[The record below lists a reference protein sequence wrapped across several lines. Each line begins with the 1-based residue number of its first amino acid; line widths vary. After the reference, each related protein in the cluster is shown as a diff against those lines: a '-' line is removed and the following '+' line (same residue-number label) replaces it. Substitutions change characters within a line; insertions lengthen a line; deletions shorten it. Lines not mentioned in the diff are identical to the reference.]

1 MIRFAWRQFRVPA
14 LAGLCALVI
23 IGIVA
28 AVTGPGLVHYYNS
41 DVVKCKAAN
50 DCAAVTF
57 TLLGKHRFLGQLF
70 NPLILVVP
78 PLLGIFWGAPLVARE
93 FETGTYRLAW
103 TQGVTRNRWLA
114 TKFVLGV
121 VASMVTAGLF
131 SLMVTWW
138 SSPHD
143 TINAD
148 RFARLLFDERNIAP
162 VGYAAFAFALG
173 VAAGVIIRRTLPAMA
188 TTLVV
193 FVFVRLAIANWILP
207 HLESPV
213 HAVLAFGHA
222 TGGVG
227 IQRTP
232 SGIVAVA
239 GNLNIP
245 NAWVYSSRVVD
256 NAGHAPTTAFYDSAC
271 SGLLAGPPPGTQGS
285 VGQAPAGGQKCIT
298 AITAHYHVLLTYQPA
313 SRYWSFQWY
322 DVAIYIA
329 LAALLGALSWWW
341 IRHRAA

>member
-14 LAGLCALVI
+14 LAGLGALVI

-28 AVTGPGLVHYYNS
+28 AVTGPGLAHFYNS
-41 DVVKCKAAN
+41 DVVKCTAAN

-57 TLLGKHRFLGQLF
+57 TLLGKDRLLGQLF
-70 NPLILVVP
+70 NALILVVP

-103 TQGVTRNRWLA
+103 TQGLTRNRWLT
-114 TKFVLGV
+114 TKFGLGV
-121 VASMVTAGLF
+121 IASMVTAGLF

-143 TINAD
+143 TMNAD
-148 RFARLLFDERNIAP
+148 RFAHLMFDERNIAP

-188 TTLVV
+188 TTLAA

-207 HLESPV
+207 HLESPA
-213 HAVLAFGHA
+213 HASLALGQV

-227 IQRTP
+227 IERTP
-232 SGIVAVA
+232 SGIQAVA
-239 GNLNIP
+239 GDLNIP
-245 NAWVYSSRVVD
+245 NAWVYSSRVVG
-256 NAGHAPTTAFYDSAC
+256 NAGHAPTTAFYNSAC
-271 SGLLAGPPPGTQGS
+271 SGLLAGPPAGTQGS
-285 VGQAPAGGQKCIT
+285 VGPAPAGGLKCIT
-298 AITAHYHVLLTYQPA
+298 AIKAHYHLVITYQPA
-313 SRYWSFQWY
+313 NRYWSFQGY

-329 LAALLGALSWWW
+329 LTALLGALSWWW
-341 IRHRAA
+341 IRHRAS